1 MFKLDRTDLSQNL
14 PRILTTLR
22 TKAIRSGIW
31 FASLTYEDRVL
42 ASMISRHIKIVRNA
56 MLATV
61 IARIMSKLFHALRD
75 CPYTMR
81 IEALGRPLAKI
92 YSELAFS
99 LGNVDAKKW
108 AEDNNYARYLGMSE
122 MARSMARFLTENAG
136 AAQ

>member
-1 MFKLDRTDLSQNL
+1 MFKLDRADISQNL

-31 FASLTYEDRVL
+31 FTSLTYEDRVL
-42 ASMISRHIKIVRNA
+42 AGMISRHIKIVKNA

-75 CPYTMR
+75 CSYTAR
-81 IEALGRPLAKI
+81 IEGLGRPLAKI

-99 LGNVDAKKW
+99 FGNADAKKW
-108 AEDNNYARYLGMSE
+108 AEDKNYARYLGMS
-122 MARSMARFLTENAG
+122 ALRSPMTKFLTENVGAG
-136 AAQ
+136 Q